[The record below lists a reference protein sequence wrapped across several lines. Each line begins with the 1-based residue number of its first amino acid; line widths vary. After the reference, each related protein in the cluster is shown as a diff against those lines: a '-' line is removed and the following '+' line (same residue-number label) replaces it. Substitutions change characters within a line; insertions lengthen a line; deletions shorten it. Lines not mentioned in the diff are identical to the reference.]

1 MYHFVDAPK
10 EVWHMYQLMDLKGKI
25 SIRIV
30 QITPVLLRC
39 SDGVTRFGYIR
50 EENAPVKYKGEVE
63 HVMARTYSCWKYTG
77 NALALFSPCGAMMQ
91 QNPEASALFGMD
103 SAENSVYVD
112 FDKKGEKP
120 VDRLKL
126 LFAGAN
132 EDLYDEMWESVME
145 KGEPWVTKMRL
156 WPHNLRPEAA
166 MVGDSSVSSSMWS
179 STSSREEEAM
189 FGKAR
194 WFYVSVNKFNDPADG
209 SVLMFLEMKDITEI
223 EEAKIKYVEQ
233 RKQEHALL
241 SSIIPEHII
250 QVLVEENREMQNSAR
265 SSSKSSK
272 SMSSSSGELLDLS
285 AMRMDTENRV
295 RAVAESH
302 EKVTVFFADI
312 VGFTRISSNASP
324 GDVMFMLNSLFTL
337 LDDLCET
344 HGVYK
349 VETIGDA
356 YMCVAGLQL
365 KSELRRLSELGG
377 MPDECGGMAC
387 PKWHASRMVAFSRG
401 VLESCAGVQAAG
413 EDKNVTMRIGL
424 HSGDVMSGVVG
435 RKMPRFCLFGDTVNV
450 ASRMESTGRTG
461 RVHASPATAA
471 LTDQLEWEPTGGVEV
486 KGKGAME
493 TFLLR

>member
-1 MYHFVDAPK
+1 MPGATADVFSVCQTVAFIGTAGAPPT
-10 EVWHMYQLMDLKGKI
+10 DGKG
-25 SIRIV
+25 SSSQTSLVRLFFHA
-30 QITPVLLRC
+30 TL
-39 SDGVTRFGYIR
+39 SSTGVAVR
-50 EENAPVKYKGEVE
+50 P
-63 HVMARTYSCWKYTG
+63 RTSLG
-77 NALALFSPCGAMMQ
+77 GCGAMMQ

-285 AMRMDTENRV
+285 AMRMDTENKRSWTQINSDSE
-295 RAVAESH
+295 ESLP
-302 EKVTVFFADI
+302 D
-312 VGFTRISSNASP
+312 P
-324 GDVMFMLNSLFTL
+324 GEEDDQDEL
-337 LDDLCET
+337 L
-344 HGVYK
+344 
-349 VETIGDA
+349 
-356 YMCVAGLQL
+356 
-365 KSELRRLSELGG
+365 
-377 MPDECGGMAC
+377 
-387 PKWHASRMVAFSRG
+387 
-401 VLESCAGVQAAG
+401 
-413 EDKNVTMRIGL
+413 
-424 HSGDVMSGVVG
+424 
-435 RKMPRFCLFGDTVNV
+435 
-450 ASRMESTGRTG
+450 
-461 RVHASPATAA
+461 
-471 LTDQLEWEPTGGVEV
+471 
-486 KGKGAME
+486 
-493 TFLLR
+493 